1 MQLWFD
7 TTLTQFWHF
16 FSPELWH
23 SLLQENFLWNIRTT
37 MGPNSNYYS
46 YYLTKENAWKVKVI
60 SLFFLQIRRES
71 SLTFYSLVNL
81 RPVKTKFKMDQMRK
95 EATSDKV
102 LFLIYVRFTD
112 KEVSIS
118 YSIQRCCRR
127 RKRFTSRRAI
137 GCWLFVKWA
146 INSSSGGIRGASTG
160 WGTTSQS
167 RRQ

>member
-1 MQLWFD
+1 
-7 TTLTQFWHF
+7 
-16 FSPELWH
+16 
-23 SLLQENFLWNIRTT
+23 

-71 SLTFYSLVNL
+71 SLTFHSLVNL

-112 KEVSIS
+112 KEVYISFSI
-118 YSIQRCCRR
+118 
-127 RKRFTSRRAI
+127 
-137 GCWLFVKWA
+137 
-146 INSSSGGIRGASTG
+146 
-160 WGTTSQS
+160 
-167 RRQ
+167 